1 MLKEN
6 LRVALRA
13 LASNKLRSVLTILGI
28 IIGVAAVIA
37 LVAMGNGVQLFIDKQ
52 FASQGSN
59 LIYVFPARI
68 DLRSGGNR
76 TGFVGATSGRSGTA
90 ASLTIGDV
98 QALND
103 RTQVPDAIVVVPLSM
118 GNARS
123 YAGGHK
129 YMASVYGTS
138 ADYRLLNDW
147 PAVYGDWFSDTDYNG
162 HARVAVLGSVVYAKL
177 FPDGGDPTGEEL
189 RLNDISF
196 RITGVLEQ
204 RAGGQAGSDDD
215 MIMIPFTTA
224 RDRLS
229 PSRNSKGQT
238 LVNMVVAQATNKDHT
253 NAAVQQI
260 TEVLRQR
267 HSITFQNEDDFS
279 VATSA
284 DLQNTIAS
292 ITSVLTIFLAAIAAI
307 SLLVGGIGIMNIML
321 VSVTERT
328 REIGLRKAI
337 GAKSGVIL
345 MQFLLES
352 LVLSLLGGLI
362 GIGLGWGMASLVSL
376 ISNNQFQAIVTP
388 QAVLLAVG
396 FSALVGIV
404 FGVYPA
410 ARAARLSP
418 IEALRFE

>member
-37 LVAMGNGVQLFIDKQ
+37 LVAMGNGVQLYIDKQ
-52 FASQGSN
+52 FESQGAN
-59 LIYVFPARI
+59 LVYVFPARI

-76 TGFVGATSGRSGTA
+76 TGFVGASGGRSGTA

-103 RTQVPDAIVVVPLSM
+103 RTQVPDAIVITPLATGS
-118 GNARS
+118 AHAF
-123 YAGGHK
+123 AGGHK
-129 YMASVYGTS
+129 YLATVDGTS
-138 ADYRLLNDW
+138 PDYRSLNNW
-147 PAVYGDWFSDTDYNG
+147 GAVYGDWFNDADYNG
-162 HARVAVLGSVVYAKL
+162 HSRVALLGWRVYNQL
-177 FPDGGDPTGEEL
+177 FPNGGDPTGEEL
-189 RLNDISF
+189 RLNDTSF
-196 RITGVLEQ
+196 KIVGVLEQ
-204 RAGGQAGSDDD
+204 RAGGQAGGDDD
-215 MIMIPFTTA
+215 MIFIPFTTA
-224 RDRLS
+224 RDRLF
-229 PSRNSKGQT
+229 PSRNAKGQT
-238 LVNMVVAQATNKDHT
+238 LVTIIVAQASSKDRA
-253 NAAVQQI
+253 NAVAQQV

-292 ITSVLTIFLAAIAAI
+292 ITGVLTIFLAAIAAI

-337 GAKSGVIL
+337 GAKSSVIL

-352 LVLSLLGGLI
+352 LVLAVLGGFV
-362 GIGLGWGMASLVSL
+362 GIALGWGMAGLVVL
-376 ISNNQFQAIVTP
+376 VSNNQFQAIVTP

-410 ARAARLSP
+410 SRAARLSP
-418 IEALRFE
+418 IDALRFE

>member
-1 MLKEN
+1 MLREN

-13 LASNKLRSVLTILGI
+13 LASNKLRSLLTILGI

-37 LVAMGNGVQLFIDKQ
+37 LIAMGNGVQLYIDKQ
-52 FASQGSN
+52 FASPGSN

-68 DLRSGGNR
+68 DMRSGGNR
-76 TGFVGATSGRSGTA
+76 TGFMDATNGRSGTA

-103 RTQVPDAIVVVPLSM
+103 RSQVPDAIVVVPIST
-118 GNARS
+118 GNARA
-123 YAGGHK
+123 YAGEHK

-138 ADYRLLNDW
+138 PDYRLLNDW
-147 PAVYGDWFSDTDYNG
+147 PTTYGDWFSDADYSG
-162 HARVAVLGSVVYAKL
+162 HSRVVLLGSRVYDKL

-196 RITGVLEQ
+196 KITGVLEQ
-204 RAGGQAGSDDD
+204 RAGGEAGSDDD
-215 MIMIPFTTA
+215 MVMIPFTTA

-229 PSRNSKGQT
+229 PSRNAKGQT
-238 LVNMVVAQATNKDHT
+238 LVNMIVVQAASKERT
-253 NAAVQQI
+253 NAAVLQI

-267 HSITFQNEDDFS
+267 HSVTYQNEDDFS
-279 VATSA
+279 VATQA

-292 ITSVLTIFLAAIAAI
+292 ITSILTVFLAAIAAI

-328 REIGLRKAI
+328 HEIGLRKAI
-337 GAKSGVIL
+337 GAKSSVIL
-345 MQFLLES
+345 IQFLLES
-352 LVLSLLGGLI
+352 LVLALLGGVI
-362 GIGLGWGMASLVSL
+362 GIGLGWGMASLVSI
-376 ISNNQFQAIVTP
+376 ISNNQFQAVVTP
-388 QAVLLAVG
+388 QAVVLAVG
-396 FSALVGIV
+396 FSALVGVV

>member
-28 IIGVAAVIA
+28 IIGVGAVIA
-37 LVAMGNGVQLFIDKQ
+37 LVAMGNGVQLYIDKQ

-59 LIYVFPARI
+59 LVYVFPARI

-76 TGFVGATSGRSGTA
+76 TGFVGATGGRSGTA

-123 YAGGHK
+123 YVGGHK
-129 YMASVYGTS
+129 YMASIYGTS
-138 ADYRLLNDW
+138 ADYRLLNNW
-147 PAVYGDWFSDTDYNG
+147 PTVYGDWFSDTDYNG
-162 HARVAVLGSVVYAKL
+162 HARVALLGSLVYAKL

-196 RITGVLEQ
+196 KITGVLEQ

-238 LVNMVVAQATNKDHT
+238 LVNMVVAQAASKDRT

-292 ITSVLTIFLAAIAAI
+292 ITGVLTIFLAAIAAI

-345 MQFLLES
+345 VQFLLES

>member
-1 MLKEN
+1 MPVTTN
-6 LRVALRA
+6 
-13 LASNKLRSVLTILGI
+13 TC
-28 IIGVAAVIA
+28 
-37 LVAMGNGVQLFIDKQ
+37 
-52 FASQGSN
+52 
-59 LIYVFPARI
+59 P
-68 DLRSGGNR
+68 
-76 TGFVGATSGRSGTA
+76 
-90 ASLTIGDV
+90 
-98 QALND
+98 
-103 RTQVPDAIVVVPLSM
+103 
-118 GNARS
+118 
-123 YAGGHK
+123 
-129 YMASVYGTS
+129 SVYGTS
-138 ADYRLLNDW
+138 PDYRLLNHW
-147 PAVYGDWFSDTDYNG
+147 PAIYGDWFTDADYNG
-162 HARVAVLGSVVYAKL
+162 HSRVALLGSRVYHKL

-196 RITGVLEQ
+196 KITGVLEE
-204 RAGGQAGSDDD
+204 RAGGQAGGDDD
-215 MIMIPFTTA
+215 AIMIPFTTA

-229 PSRNSKGQT
+229 PLRNAKGQT
-238 LVNMVVAQATNKDHT
+238 LVNMIVAQAASKERT

-267 HSITFQNEDDFS
+267 HAITFQNEDDFS

-292 ITSVLTIFLAAIAAI
+292 ITGVLTIFLAAIAAI

-345 MQFLLES
+345 VQFLLES
-352 LVLSLLGGLI
+352 LVLSLMGGLI
-362 GIGLGWGMASLVSL
+362 GIALGWGMASLVSV

-388 QAVLLAVG
+388 QAVALAVG

>member
-238 LVNMVVAQATNKDHT
+238 LVNMVVAQAANKDRT

>member
-37 LVAMGNGVQLFIDKQ
+37 LVAMGNGVQLYIDKQ

-59 LIYVFPARI
+59 LVYVFPARI
-68 DLRSGGNR
+68 NLRNGGNR

-123 YAGGHK
+123 YVGGHK
-129 YMASVYGTS
+129 YMASIYGTS

-147 PAVYGDWFSDTDYNG
+147 PTVYGDWFSDTDYNS
-162 HARVAVLGSVVYAKL
+162 HARVALLGSLVYAKL

-238 LVNMVVAQATNKDHT
+238 LVNMVVAQAASKDRT
-253 NAAVQQI
+253 DAAVQQI